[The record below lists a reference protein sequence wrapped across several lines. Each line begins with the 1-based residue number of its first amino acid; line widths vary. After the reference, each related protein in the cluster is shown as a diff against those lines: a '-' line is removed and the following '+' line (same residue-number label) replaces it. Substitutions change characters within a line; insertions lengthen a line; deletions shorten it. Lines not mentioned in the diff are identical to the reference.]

1 MKLAAL
7 RNPESTMVD
16 RISLTCFGASYVV
29 ALAFDCLYLKLPMR
43 LLRVF
48 SLGFTVAGLVAQ
60 TTYLACRQP
69 ALVEPFGYFLFLA
82 WILAVV
88 HLVRVAPQNSRTIS
102 LFTLPLVILL
112 VFLAWFL
119 GGPSEWGGHFLS
131 RRNPLI
137 NTVHVGGLIGA
148 SVTMSLGYIAS
159 CMYLARSWQLRSKH
173 IPGWGLKLPSL
184 ENLEIFIRWSLA
196 FTFPLMTAG
205 LVLGVGL
212 GASSPEDWSGWTNPR
227 VIATLGLWI
236 DFAVLVALRHGL
248 GVRGNLL
255 AILMI
260 VAFGL
265 FMVCAILPHP
275 VPPVLRDGGGT
286 P

>member
-1 MKLAAL
+1 
-7 RNPESTMVD
+7 MVD

-148 SVTMSLGYIAS
+148 SVTMSLGFIAS

-184 ENLEIFIRWSLA
+184 ENLEIFILSDHGSRI
-196 FTFPLMTAG
+196 
-205 LVLGVGL
+205 
-212 GASSPEDWSGWTNPR
+212 ASSIDDRWVGAWGWFGSIVTRRLVRMDKPKSHCNPW
-227 VIATLGLWI
+227 VM
-236 DFAVLVALRHGL
+236 D
-248 GVRGNLL
+248 
-255 AILMI
+255 
-260 VAFGL
+260 
-265 FMVCAILPHP
+265 
-275 VPPVLRDGGGT
+275 
-286 P
+286 

>member
-1 MKLAAL
+1 
-7 RNPESTMVD
+7 MVD
-16 RISLTCFGASYVV
+16 RISLTCFGASYFV
-29 ALAFDCLYLKLPMR
+29 ALAFDCFYIKLPLR
-43 LLRVF
+43 LLRIL
-48 SLGFTVAGLVAQ
+48 SLAFMVAGLAAQ
-60 TTYLACRQP
+60 TAYLAYRQP
-69 ALVEPFGYFLFLA
+69 PLVEPFGYFLFLA

-88 HLVRVAPQNSRTIS
+88 HVVRVAPQNSRTIS

-112 VFLAWFL
+112 VCLAWFL
-119 GGPSEWGGHFLS
+119 GGPSNWGGHFLS
-131 RRNPLI
+131 RRNPLV
-137 NTVHVGGLIGA
+137 NTVHVGGLIGS
-148 SVTMSLGYIAS
+148 SVTMCLGFIAS

-184 ENLEIFIRWSLA
+184 ESLEAFIRWSLA

-227 VIATLGLWI
+227 VIATFALWI
-236 DFAVLVALRHGL
+236 DFAVLVTLRHGL

-255 AILMI
+255 ATLMI

-275 VPPVLRDGGGT
+275 IPPNFRGGGGT